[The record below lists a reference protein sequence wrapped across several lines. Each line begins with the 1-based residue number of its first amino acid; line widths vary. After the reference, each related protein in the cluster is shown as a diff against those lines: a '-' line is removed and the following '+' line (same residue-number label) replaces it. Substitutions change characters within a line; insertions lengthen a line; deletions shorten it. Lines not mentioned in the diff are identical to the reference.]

1 MSPRRARLC
10 VGLGAPATLILIHV
24 CSAGC
29 LGTQARLCGTSS
41 AAPARSRRTDRLHGG
56 SQKRLCVLL
65 EKKNTEINKKKHK
78 QRIAGLAIRFHVSDD
93 QELRGAAACLADKLF
108 AQRFEGVIDVWL
120 FYYGAND
127 SKLPH
132 ADCKSPHVELGV
144 KSRCRKRATR
154 RHGSPLRQGPSLLH
168 LPGKMLEGFSPPPRS
183 C

>member
-1 MSPRRARLC
+1 MKVPVLR
-10 VGLGAPATLILIHV
+10 GLGAPATLILIRV
-24 CSAGC
+24 CSPGC
-29 LGTQARLCGTSS
+29 LGTRARPCGTSS
-41 AAPARSRRTDRLHGG
+41 AAPARSRCTDRLHGG

-65 EKKNTEINKKKHK
+65 EKKNTEIKKKQHK

-108 AQRFEGVIDVWL
+108 AQLFEGVIDVRL
-120 FYYGAND
+120 FIMVPTTA
-127 SKLPH
+127 SCHMLT
-132 ADCKSPHVELGV
+132 ARCKSLRV

-168 LPGKMLEGFSPPPRS
+168 LPRKMLEGFSPPPRS